1 METCR
6 ELCPNICLFESYGEH
21 YPTRSLL
28 IIMITEML
36 VRYRHDMEWFVHC
49 IAIRKG
55 IKHVI
60 WNYMWIVNVWGR
72 GNHWLNMEWLLYLQC
87 VVIPCIII

>member
-6 ELCPNICLFESYGEH
+6 EHYPNICLFESYGEH
-21 YPTRSLL
+21 YLTRSLL
-28 IIMITEML
+28 MIPEML
-36 VRYRHDMEWFVHC
+36 VKYQHDMEWLVHC

-60 WNYMWIVNVWGR
+60 WNYMWVVNV
-72 GNHWLNMEWLLYLQC
+72 
-87 VVIPCIII
+87 